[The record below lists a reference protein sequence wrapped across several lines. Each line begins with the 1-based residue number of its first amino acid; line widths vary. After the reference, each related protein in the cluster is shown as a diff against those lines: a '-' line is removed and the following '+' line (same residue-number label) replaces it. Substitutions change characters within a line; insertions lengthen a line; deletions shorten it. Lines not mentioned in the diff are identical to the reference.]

1 MKRLYLDATTLT
13 DCMSVIIKD
22 TEVIWAGTTVYSM
35 PVKCKNAEY
44 QRYAQEYDIH
54 FIFDDNIPQIDFY
67 TIPRVDIMA
76 TDSRGGYIGTIGEQ
90 CDLGSEAPVCYI
102 DRTRKCFLLGKCGKD
117 FLQKISTWQDNLEA
131 YEGIM
136 FYESKEAAM
145 KENEFADYIL

>member
-1 MKRLYLDATTLT
+1 MKKIYLDATTLK
-13 DCMSVIIKD
+13 DCMSVIVKD
-22 TEVIWAGTTVYSM
+22 AEVILAGATVYSM
-35 PVKCKNAEY
+35 SVKCKNSEY

-90 CDLGSEAPVCYI
+90 CNLGSEAPICYI
-102 DRTRKCFLLGKCGKD
+102 DCNRKCFLLGKSGKD

-131 YEGIM
+131 YGGIV

-145 KENEFADYIL
+145 KENEFLTHI